1 MSVGQDA
8 DLAERILNQPLV
20 AAAMVA
26 GCVVIGFAALALA
39 RWRHWPRVPAVLA
52 GFGLALALAVTLGR
66 SGMLDPDIATMDPL
80 RRCVENDF
88 ALASTKQRLNFYMLM
103 PFAFFAT
110 LTVRRPLLVMISCA
124 VLSAAIELTQALI
137 AVGVCDSQDFYNNTV
152 GGLIAVVAAWL
163 IGKLFSTRTRVTE
176 PDAATARR

>member
-1 MSVGQDA
+1 MSMGQDA

-26 GCVVIGFAALALA
+26 GCVVIGFVALVLA
-39 RWRHWPRVPAVLA
+39 RWRGWRRVPAVLA

-66 SGMLDPDIATMDPL
+66 SGVLDPDIATLDPL

-110 LTVRRPLLVMISCA
+110 LAIRRAWPVMIACA
-124 VLSAAIELTQALI
+124 VLSAGIELTQALI
-137 AVGVCDSQDFYNNTV
+137 AVGICDSQDFYNNTV
-152 GGLIAVVAAWL
+152 GGLIAVVAAWG
-163 IGKLFSTRTRVTE
+163 IDKIVSTHE

>member
-1 MSVGQDA
+1 MRVGQDA

-26 GCVVIGFAALALA
+26 GCVVIGFAAFVLAG
-39 RWRHWPRVPAVLA
+39 WRNWPRVPAVLA

-66 SGMLDPDIATMDPL
+66 SGVLDPDIATMDPF

-124 VLSAAIELTQALI
+124 ALSAGIELTQALI
-137 AVGVCDSQDFYNNTV
+137 AVGVCDSQDFYNNTA
-152 GGLIAVVAAWL
+152 GGVIAVAAAWA
-163 IGKLFSTRTRVTE
+163 IGLLVPVRGRDTE
-176 PDAATARR
+176 PDAATTRR